1 METVQTDVQQ
11 FNQLHPHRKLAIFSI
26 ILFVFVVSVA
36 VGVYYSKRT
45 EDSKKVTTESE
56 VNPTASTILSLIAS
70 EEVVKVGDTFTVTVL
85 LSGKPAQAADIAVA
99 FDSSMFAASNI
110 VNGKVY
116 NSLFRQNIADGMVTV
131 SGNVEPVAQPEMKTG
146 ELVTFTL
153 KALKKGTSEVSIDRA
168 KTVTA
173 VNGADTL
180 SKVENITIEVR

>member
-36 VGVYYSKRT
+36 VGVYYSRRSSSPKET
-45 EDSKKVTTESE
+45 MSDTQSD
-56 VNPTASTILSLIAS
+56 PTSSTIISLIPS

-85 LSGKPAQAADIAVA
+85 LSGKPAQASDIFVN
-99 FDSSMFAASNI
+99 FDSSMFSASQI

-116 NSLFRQNIADGMVTV
+116 ANLFRQDIKDGVVSV
-131 SGNVEPVAQPEMKTG
+131 SGAVEPVAQPDMKTG

-153 KALKKGTSEVSIDRA
+153 KALKKGTSDITIDKS
-168 KTVTA
+168 KTLTA
-173 VNGADTL
+173 VNGANTL
-180 SKVENITIEVR
+180 SKVENITIEVE